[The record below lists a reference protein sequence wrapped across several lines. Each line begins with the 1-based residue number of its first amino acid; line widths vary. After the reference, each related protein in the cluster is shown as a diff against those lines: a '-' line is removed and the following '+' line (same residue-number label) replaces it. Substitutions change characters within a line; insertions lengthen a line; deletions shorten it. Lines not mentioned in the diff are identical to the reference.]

1 MMPIRYTFKT
11 SLEGLK
17 TNKTRSL
24 LTILGIVIGITSVTL
39 VMSISQGA
47 NDLILGEF
55 ESFGSKIISIE
66 PGREPSGPSD
76 LASFLSDSLKEK
88 DLDALKNK
96 SNVPFFTNIVPEVII
111 TGSVSFEGETF
122 TGITLG
128 ATPAAAEI
136 FDLEVV
142 EGLLFDDGDVDSNA
156 SVVVI
161 GSEVKDE
168 LFGFSDAVGQ
178 NIKIRNR
185 NFKVVGVFKKKGS
198 SLFFNADELVLIP
211 YSTALQYLLG
221 QSHFNEIVGE
231 ATSEDVI
238 EQTVFDIE
246 ATLRESH
253 NIDDPE
259 KDDFHVVTQEGAAET
274 VGTITGI
281 MAALLASVAA
291 ISLVVGGIGIM
302 NIMLVSVTE
311 RTREIGLRKA
321 LGATNADIRN
331 QFLVEAIGL
340 TVAGGFVGI
349 VLGTFLS
356 FVTSIGL
363 SQALGISWP
372 FSLPVSAAILGFV
385 VSASVGLIFGIY
397 PARKASRKSPI
408 ETLRYE

>member
-1 MMPIRYTFKT
+1 
-11 SLEGLK
+11 
-17 TNKTRSL
+17 
-24 LTILGIVIGITSVTL
+24 
-39 VMSISQGA
+39 MSISQGA

>member
-1 MMPIRYTFKT
+1 MPIRYTFKT